1 MKGKMLISNDVI
13 IEVLKIV
20 VTISI
25 LFVWFIR
32 YDNIKMEFKD
42 YGYPDWFRDLIGI
55 LKISFTVMLHSNN
68 VSVMNI
74 GSLGILL
81 LMIGAVYTHFR
92 VKNDFRKY
100 LASLGM
106 LIICTIIIYLNT

>member
-42 YGYPDWFRDLIGI
+42 Y
-55 LKISFTVMLHSNN
+55 
-68 VSVMNI
+68 
-74 GSLGILL
+74 
-81 LMIGAVYTHFR
+81 LMAP
-92 VKNDFRKY
+92 
-100 LASLGM
+100 
-106 LIICTIIIYLNT
+106 

>member
-1 MKGKMLISNDVI
+1 MLLSNDVI

-25 LFVWFIR
+25 LFVWFVR
-32 YDNIKMEFKD
+32 YENIKKEFKE
-42 YGYPDWFRDLIGI
+42 YGYSSWLRDFVGI
-55 LKISFTVMLHSNN
+55 LKISFTAMLHSNN
-68 VSVMNI
+68 VGVVNI

-92 VKNDFRKY
+92 VKNTLGKY
-100 LASLGM
+100 LVSLAM
-106 LIICTIIIYLNT
+106 LITCTIIIYLNL